1 MNKTFV
7 WILIAAAL
15 VLFAIG
21 MAIRA
26 LFLVIGCAVLLGI
39 AALIWRSLRRTEART
54 RSDADTP
61 NRR

>member
-39 AALIWRSLRRTEART
+39 AALIWRSLRRTEG
-54 RSDADTP
+54 RSDTDTSK
-61 NRR
+61 RR

>member
-39 AALIWRSLRRTEART
+39 AALIWRSLRRTEGRGG
-54 RSDADTP
+54 ADTP

>member
-39 AALIWRSLRRTEART
+39 AALIWRGLRRTEGRGG
-54 RSDADTP
+54 ADTSK
-61 NRR
+61 RR